1 MFSIKSKHKH
11 CQSFI
16 SSYKAE
22 ELFALL
28 VFQGVYA
35 AVVAYLL
42 SRFKPKVNGVVW
54 AGYSHV
60 HKTSDYKI
68 AS

>member
-11 CQSFI
+11 CQAFI

-28 VFQGVYA
+28 VFQEVYA

-42 SRFKPKVNGVVW
+42 SFFSPKVYSVVR
-54 AGYSHV
+54 AGYSHI

-68 AS
+68 TP